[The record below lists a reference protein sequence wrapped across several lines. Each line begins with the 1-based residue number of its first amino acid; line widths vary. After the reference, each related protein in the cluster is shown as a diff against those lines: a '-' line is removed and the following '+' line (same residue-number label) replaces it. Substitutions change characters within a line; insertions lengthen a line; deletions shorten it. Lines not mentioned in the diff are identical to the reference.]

1 MTSKSY
7 EKHVKVDWCEKSL
20 PVSH

>member
-20 PVSH
+20 PVSY